1 MIKLRLG
8 LRLGLGLG
16 SVALAAVIAGPAM
29 AADLKVK
36 APIYKA
42 PPPVIAAYNWTGFYV
57 GGNVGYSW
65 GNWDPGSNFP
75 VLDGTTTFF
84 PPNSGFV
91 DHWDCTSFGPFCSS
105 RANVHGALGGIQGG
119 YNRQFDRWVLGV
131 EGDIQ
136 VTGQSRTE
144 NGSIIYTGVATP
156 TCDSTVGSNPC
167 RVNVSNQWKLPWF
180 GTLRARAGFT
190 SDRWLVY
197 ATGGLAVG
205 EARSNFTFTENQFV
219 NVALTVQDSVVKAGW
234 TVGAGVEAM
243 LGNNWSVKAEYLY
256 IDLGSHTV
264 TSINPTGFGPPTF
277 VQSYSIRDN
286 IVRLGANLKL

>member
-8 LRLGLGLG
+8 YGLG
-16 SVALAAVIAGPAM
+16 SVALGAMIAGHAM

-65 GNWDPGSNFP
+65 GNWDPSSNFP

-91 DHWDCTSFGPFCSS
+91 DHWDCASFGPFCSS
-105 RANVHGALGGIQGG
+105 RANVHGAVGGIQGG

-156 TCDSTVGSNPC
+156 TCDSTAGSNPC

-180 GTLRARAGFT
+180 GTLRGRVGFT
-190 SDRWLVY
+190 SDRWLIY

-264 TSINPTGFGPPTF
+264 TAINPTGFGPSTF
-277 VQSYSIRDN
+277 VQSYSIHDN